1 MTDPITCGLIVDT
14 AVGLPEPDLFSQ
26 YLAPLDDNSDNTT
39 SISLLPDHNSVHT
52 NPGWST
58 NVLSGIALEE
68 NVDFWT
74 TDCKAIPLEQHP
86 QADDDLSERYE
97 ALLVDFCE
105 SSRSPDNE
113 YHPCP
118 HVEPGNLV

>member
-1 MTDPITCGLIVDT
+1 MTDPIMCGSIVDT

-39 SISLLPDHNSVHT
+39 SISLLPDHNSVTT

-68 NVDFWT
+68 NVDVWT
-74 TDCKAIPLEQHP
+74 MGSKAIPLQQHA
-86 QADDDLSERYE
+86 QAEDDLSERYE
-97 ALLVDFCE
+97 ALLVEFCE
-105 SSRSPDNE
+105 SSKCLDIR
-113 YHPCP
+113 
-118 HVEPGNLV
+118 